1 MASVIKSAIKLAFVA
16 LLANATW
23 QLGSVY
29 WSHYKFVDAVHSTT
43 QFRGNKSDAQ
53 LRTRIL
59 ELANQFD
66 VPVSDENLTIR
77 VVDDHTLVDSAYTR
91 RIELAPR
98 FTYLRSF
105 TVHTDSVRPPLELI
119 DNPK

>member
-1 MASVIKSAIKLAFVA
+1 VIKTALKLAFVA

-23 QLGSVY
+23 QFASVY

-53 LRTRIL
+53 LRDRIL
-59 ELANQFD
+59 ELATQFD
-66 VPVSDENLTIR
+66 VPVSDENLTVR
-77 VVDDHTLVDSAYTR
+77 VVDDHTLVDTAYTR

-98 FTYLRSF
+98 ITYPWSF
-105 TVHTDSVRPPLELI
+105 TIHTDSVRPALELI
-119 DNPK
+119 DTPK